1 MNHGI
6 RVEITDTIAI
16 LTLDR
21 PESRVN
27 ILNRPVL
34 SELRERL
41 TALAANRELTGLV
54 IISGKADNFCA
65 GADLAVIEGIKTAA
79 EAKALARQG
88 QEIFTLLAG
97 LAVPSVAA
105 IHGSCLGGGTE
116 LALACTYRIASD
128 DPRTFLGLPETQLGL
143 IPGWGGTQRL
153 PRLIGIPEA
162 LRMIT
167 TGSRVFPRKGYR
179 LGLLDQIVPKEHLP
193 AAARRMILAHPPTA
207 PSYRFG
213 RRELLAR
220 LPLWR
225 KVLFHQARRLARRQ
239 GGDHYPAIP
248 AAISAV
254 EAAFNLEPA
263 AGLDQEAHLLG
274 QVVITDAARHL
285 QQVYRLR
292 ERFTKK
298 GPDETHRFSRVAV
311 FGAGVM
317 GGGIITLLAKQ
328 DLQPR
333 LLNRSLKGLQEGL
346 GNLRAGLAAE
356 EDKGSLTPAET
367 ERIRARITYDTG
379 LRGLRGQEVVIESV
393 AENLGVK
400 KSVLAD
406 LAREVPA
413 ETLILTNTSALSV
426 SEMARAVV
434 HPGRVAGLHFFNPAD
449 RMQLVE
455 VICGEETSEATCRA
469 VMALARQLGKI
480 PVAVR
485 DRPGFLVNRLLLPY
499 LNEAARLLEGGQR
512 ITDIDRAMVNF
523 GLPLG
528 PFALLDLVGLDIA
541 AHVGELLHRAFG
553 ERLEPSPLLARMVE
567 SGRLGKK
574 SDRGFYHYEDGR
586 RTKVAS
592 GPAKELKLPPAAK
605 PLPEAEIVDRLLLPM
620 LNEAV
625 RCLEEGVVAE
635 AAAVDAAMLFGAGFP
650 PYTGGLL
657 RYADDRSA
665 VNLVKKLRELEF
677 SVGPRYAPAGLLVSL
692 AESGRKFYEG

>member
-6 RVEITDTIAI
+6 RVEISDTIAI
-16 LTLDR
+16 LTLNL

-27 ILNRPVL
+27 LLNRPVL
-34 SELRERL
+34 SELREQL
-41 TALAANRELTGLV
+41 TALATNREVTGLI
-54 IISGKADNFCA
+54 IISGKEDNFCA
-65 GADLAVIEGIKTAA
+65 GADLAVIESIRTAA
-79 EAKALARQG
+79 EARALARQG

-97 LAVPSVAA
+97 LPIPSVAA
-105 IHGSCLGGGTE
+105 INGSCLGGGTE
-116 LALACTYRIASD
+116 LALACTYRIVSD
-128 DPRTFLGLPETQLGL
+128 DSRTFLGLPETQLGL

-153 PRLIGIPEA
+153 PRLVGIPEA

-179 LGLLDQIVPKEHLP
+179 IGLIDKIVAKEHLLT
-193 AAARRMILAHPPTA
+193 AARRLLHQHPPT
-207 PSYRFG
+207 G
-213 RRELLAR
+213 RPARRDLLSR

-225 KVLFHQARRLARRQ
+225 ALLFHQARRLARRQ

-263 AGLDQEAHLLG
+263 AGLDQEAQLLG
-274 QVVITDAARHL
+274 QVAITDAVRHL

-298 GPDETHRFSRVAV
+298 EAGDSRRFSRVAV
-311 FGAGVM
+311 CGAGVM
-317 GGGIITLLAKQ
+317 GGSIVSLLARQ
-328 DLQPR
+328 GLQPR
-333 LLNRSLKGLQEGL
+333 LLNRSLKGLQEAL
-346 GNLRAGLAAE
+346 GNLRESLADEVGKGRVTLAE
-356 EDKGSLTPAET
+356 A
-367 ERIRARITYDTG
+367 ERIKARITYDTG

-393 AENLGVK
+393 AENMGVK

-406 LAREVPA
+406 IAREVPA

-449 RMQLVE
+449 RLQLVE
-455 VICGEETSEATCRA
+455 VICGAETSEATCRA

-480 PVAVR
+480 PVAVQ

-499 LNEAARLLEGGQR
+499 LNEAARLLESGQR
-512 ITDIDRAMVNF
+512 ISDIDRAMLNF

-541 AHVGELLHRAFG
+541 APVGELLHRAFG
-553 ERLEPSPLLARMVE
+553 ERMEPSPLLARMVE
-567 SGRLGKK
+567 GDRLGKK
-574 SDRGFYHYEDGR
+574 SGRGFYRYEGGQR
-586 RTKVAS
+586 AKVA
-592 GPAKELKLPPAAK
+592 PELAAELKLPPAAK
-605 PLPEAEIVDRLLLPM
+605 PLPEAEIVDRLLLPL
-620 LNEAV
+620 LNEAA

-635 AAAVDAAMLFGAGFP
+635 AAVVDTAMLFGAGFP
-650 PYTGGLL
+650 PYTGGIL
-657 RYADDRSA
+657 RYADDHSA
-665 VNLVKKLRELEF
+665 TNLVKKLRELELT
-677 SVGPRYAPAGLLVSL
+677 VGPRYAPAALLVNL
-692 AESGRKFYEG
+692 ADSGGKFYAG

>member
-1 MNHGI
+1 MNYGI
-6 RVEITDTIAI
+6 RVEITDNIAI
-16 LTLDR
+16 LTLTR
-21 PESRVN
+21 PDSRVN

-34 SELRERL
+34 GELRERL
-41 TALAANRELTGLV
+41 TALAANREVTGLV
-54 IISGKADNFCA
+54 IISDKEDNFCA
-65 GADLAVIEGIKTAA
+65 GADLAVIENIKTAA
-79 EAKALARQG
+79 EARALARQG

-97 LAVPSVAA
+97 LAIPSVAA

-116 LALACTYRIASD
+116 LALACTYRIVSD
-128 DPRTFLGLPETQLGL
+128 DSRTFLGLPETRLGL
-143 IPGWGGTQRL
+143 IPGFGGTQRL
-153 PRLIGIPEA
+153 PRLVGIAEA
-162 LRMIT
+162 LRLIT
-167 TGSRVFPRKGYR
+167 TGARVYADQA
-179 LGLLDQIVPKEHLP
+179 LEIGLADEIVPREHLL
-193 AAARRMILAHPPTA
+193 AAARRLILAHPPTGRPA
-207 PSYRFG
+207 

-225 KVLFHQARRLARRQ
+225 KLLFHRARRQ

-263 AGLDQEAHLLG
+263 AGQDQEAHLLG
-274 QVVITDAARHL
+274 QVAITDAVRHL

-298 GPDETHRFSRVAV
+298 EPGETHRFSRVAV

-317 GGGIITLLAKQ
+317 GGRIITLLAKQ
-328 DLQPR
+328 NLQPR

-346 GNLRAGLAAE
+346 GNLQANLAAE
-356 EDKGSLTPAET
+356 VGKGRLSPAEA
-367 ERIRARITYDTG
+367 ERIRTRITYDTG

-393 AENLGVK
+393 VENMGVK

-406 LAREVPA
+406 IAREVPA

-455 VICGEETSEATCRA
+455 VICGEETTESTCRA

-499 LNEAARLLEGGQR
+499 LNEAARLLENGQR
-512 ITDIDRAMVNF
+512 IGDIDRAMVNF
-523 GLPLG
+523 GMPLG

-541 AHVGELLHRAFG
+541 AHVGELLQRSFG
-553 ERLEPSPLLARMVE
+553 ERMEPSPLLARMVE
-567 SGRLGKK
+567 NGRLGKK
-574 SDRGFYHYEDGR
+574 SDRGFYRYEGGR
-586 RTKVAS
+586 RTKVA
-592 GPAKELKLPPAAK
+592 PELVKELKLPAAAK
-605 PLPEAEIVDRLLLPM
+605 PLPEAETVDRLLLPM
-620 LNEAV
+620 LNEAT

-635 AAAVDAAMLFGAGFP
+635 AAVVDTAILFGAGFP

-665 VNLVKKLRELEF
+665 TNLVKKLRELEA
-677 SVGPRYAPAGLLVSL
+677 SIGPRYAPAGLLVSL

>member
-6 RVEITDTIAI
+6 RVEITETIAI
-16 LTLDR
+16 LTLALPD
-21 PESRVN
+21 SRVN
-27 ILNRPVL
+27 LLNRPVL
-34 SELRERL
+34 SELREQL

-54 IISGKADNFCA
+54 IISGKEDNFCA

-79 EAKALARQG
+79 EARALARQG

-97 LAVPSVAA
+97 LAIPSVAA
-105 IHGSCLGGGTE
+105 IHGSCLGGGSE
-116 LALACTYRIASD
+116 LVLACTYRIVSD
-128 DPRTFLGLPETQLGL
+128 DPRTFLGLPETRLGL
-143 IPGWGGTQRL
+143 IPGFGGTQRL
-153 PRLIGIPEA
+153 PRLVGIPEA
-162 LRMIT
+162 LRLIT
-167 TGSRVFPRKGYR
+167 TGTRVFGDQA
-179 LGLLDQIVPKEHLP
+179 LEIGLADEIVPKEHLL
-193 AAARRMILAHPPTA
+193 AAARRLILAHPPTGRPA
-207 PSYRFG
+207 

-225 KVLFHQARRLARRQ
+225 KLLFHQARRLARRQ

-274 QVVITDAARHL
+274 QVATTDAARHL
-285 QQVYRLR
+285 QQVFRLR

-298 GPDETHRFSRVAV
+298 EVGKSHRFSRMAV

-328 DLQPR
+328 NLQPR
-333 LLNRSLKGLQEGL
+333 LLNRSLQGLQEGL
-346 GNLRAGLAAE
+346 GNLQANLAAE
-356 EDKGSLTPAET
+356 VGKGRLTPAEA

-393 AENLGVK
+393 VENMGVK

-406 LAREVPA
+406 IAREVPA

-455 VICGEETSEATCRA
+455 VICGEETTEASCRA

-499 LNEAARLLEGGQR
+499 LNEAARLLENGQR
-512 ITDIDRAMVNF
+512 IGDIDRAMRDF
-523 GLPLG
+523 GMPLG
-528 PFALLDLVGLDIA
+528 PFSLLDLVGLDIA
-541 AHVGELLHRAFG
+541 AHVGELLQRSFG
-553 ERLEPSPLLARMVE
+553 ERMEPSPLLARMVE
-567 SGRLGKK
+567 NGRLGKK
-574 SDRGFYHYEDGR
+574 SARGFYRYEGGR
-586 RTKVAS
+586 RTKVA
-592 GPAKELKLPPAAK
+592 PELVKELKLPAAAK
-605 PLPEAEIVDRLLLPM
+605 PLPAAEIVDRLLLPM
-620 LNEAV
+620 LNEAA
-625 RCLEEGVVAE
+625 RCLEEGVAAE
-635 AAAVDAAMLFGAGFP
+635 AAVVDTAMLFGAGFP

-665 VNLVKKLRELEF
+665 TNLVKKLRELEA
-677 SVGPRYAPAGLLVSL
+677 SAGPRYAPAGLLLNL

>member
-1 MNHGI
+1 MNNAI
-6 RVEITDTIAI
+6 RVEIVDTTAI
-16 LTLDR
+16 LTLNQ
-21 PESRVN
+21 PAARVN
-27 ILNRPVL
+27 LLNRPVL
-34 SELRERL
+34 SELRDLL
-41 TALAANRELTGLV
+41 TAVAARRELTGLV
-54 IISGKADNFCA
+54 IISGKEDNFCA
-65 GADLAVIEGIKTAA
+65 GADLAVIESIRTAA
-79 EAKALARQG
+79 EAKALARLG
-88 QEIFTLLAG
+88 QEIFSLLAG
-97 LAVPSVAA
+97 LPIPSVAA

-116 LALACTYRIASD
+116 LVLACTYRIVSD
-128 DPRTFLGLPETQLGL
+128 DPRTFLGLPETRLGL

-153 PRLIGIPEA
+153 PRLVGIPEA

-167 TGSRVFPRKGYR
+167 TGGRVSADQA
-179 LGLLDQIVPKEHLP
+179 LASGLADEIVAKEHLL
-193 AAARRMILAHPPTA
+193 AAAGRMLRHHPPTGRPA
-207 PSYRFG
+207 

-225 KVLFHQARRLARRQ
+225 KLLFHQARRQARRQ

-254 EAAFNLEPA
+254 EAAFDLEPA
-263 AGLDQEAHLLG
+263 AGMDQEAHLLG
-274 QVVITDAARHL
+274 QVAITDAVRHL

-292 ERFTKK
+292 ERFTRKEA
-298 GPDETHRFSRVAV
+298 GEDRRFSRVAV
-311 FGAGVM
+311 CGAGVM
-317 GGGIITLLAKQ
+317 GGGIITLLARQ
-328 DLQPR
+328 GLQPR
-333 LLNRSLKGLQEGL
+333 LLNRSLKGLQEAL
-346 GNLRAGLAAE
+346 GNLKASLAAE
-356 EDKGSLTPAET
+356 VEQGRLDPAEA

-379 LRGLRGQEVVIESV
+379 LRGLRGQEVVIETV

-406 LAREVPA
+406 IAREVPA

-449 RMQLVE
+449 RLQLVE
-455 VICGEETSEATCRA
+455 VVCGEETSASTCRA

-480 PVAVR
+480 PVAVK

-499 LNEAARLLEGGQR
+499 LNEAARLLENGQR
-512 ITDIDRAMVNF
+512 IGDIDRALVDF

-541 AHVGELLHRAFG
+541 APVGELLHRAFG
-553 ERLEPSPLLARMVE
+553 ERMEPAPLLAQMVE
-567 SGRLGKK
+567 AGRLGKK
-574 SDRGFYHYEDGR
+574 SGRGFYRYAGGR
-586 RTKVAS
+586 RTKVA
-592 GPAKELKLPPAAK
+592 PELAKEFNLPRGAK
-605 PLPEAEIVDRLLLPM
+605 PLPAAEIVDRLLLPM

-635 AAAVDAAMLFGAGFP
+635 AAAVDTALLFGAGFP

-665 VNLVKKLRELEF
+665 INLVKKLRELEF
-677 SVGPRYAPAGLLVSL
+677 TSGPRYAPAGLLRSL
-692 AESGRKFYEG
+692 ADSGRKFYEG